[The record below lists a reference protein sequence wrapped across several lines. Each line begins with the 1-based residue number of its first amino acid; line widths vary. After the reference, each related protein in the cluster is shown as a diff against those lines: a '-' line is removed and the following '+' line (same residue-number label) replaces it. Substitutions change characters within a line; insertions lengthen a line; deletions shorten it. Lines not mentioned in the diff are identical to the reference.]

1 MSARSIVVALA
12 ALLALAPAT
21 HATTE
26 TATSATVTATLSYN
40 HVQDSFEYTN
50 MALTISRAGVQV
62 LAADPTFG
70 DCDSPYCAPG
80 GLGGRDSVAVRDL
93 DGDGEPEVILDLYT
107 GGAHCCYVSRFY
119 RWDGTSY
126 VPADR
131 NFGDPGY
138 KIEDLDGDGMM
149 ELIGADYRFGY
160 AFTAFAFS
168 VMPIRIYDLRAGRWE
183 LVTTRFPDTIRAD
196 AKRAW
201 TTFTK
206 ISRSEEPRGAIAAWT
221 ADQLMLGHRAYAK
234 RTLNRLVRQGRL
246 PSDGFAPKS
255 QRTFVRNLL
264 RFLAKR
270 GY

>member
-12 ALLALAPAT
+12 ALFALAPAA

-26 TATSATVTATLSYN
+26 TATSGTVTATLSYD
-40 HVQDSFEYTN
+40 HVQDSFEYAN

-80 GLGGRDSVAVRDL
+80 GLGGRDSVAIRDL

-119 RWDGTSY
+119 RWDGTTY

-138 KIEDLDGDGMM
+138 TIEDLDGDGVM

-168 VMPIRIYDLRAGRWE
+168 VMPVRIYDLRAGKWE
-183 LVTTRFPDTIRAD
+183 LVTTRFPDRVRKD
-196 AKRAW
+196 AKAAW
-201 TTFTK
+201 KTFTL
-206 ISRSEEPRGAIAAWT
+206 SHNEEPRGAIAAWA
-221 ADQLMLGHRAYAK
+221 ADQLMLGHKRYAT
-234 RTLNRLVRQGRL
+234 RTLNRLARHGRL
-246 PSDGFAPKS
+246 PGDGFPPKS
-255 QRTFVRNLL
+255 QLKFVRNLL